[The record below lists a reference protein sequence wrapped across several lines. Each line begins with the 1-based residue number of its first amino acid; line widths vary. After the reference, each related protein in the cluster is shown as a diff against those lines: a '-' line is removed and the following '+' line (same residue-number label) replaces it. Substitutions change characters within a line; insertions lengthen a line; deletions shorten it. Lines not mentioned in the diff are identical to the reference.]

1 MMMKMFM
8 PSMPKMPES
17 DSKEETAESIAE
29 KKEQVKDSVLP
40 DELWNFSTRK
50 G

>member
-1 MMMKMFM
+1 
-8 PSMPKMPES
+8 MPKMPES

-29 KKEQVKDSVLP
+29 KKEQVEPILP
-40 DELWNFSTRK
+40 DEHWNFSIRK